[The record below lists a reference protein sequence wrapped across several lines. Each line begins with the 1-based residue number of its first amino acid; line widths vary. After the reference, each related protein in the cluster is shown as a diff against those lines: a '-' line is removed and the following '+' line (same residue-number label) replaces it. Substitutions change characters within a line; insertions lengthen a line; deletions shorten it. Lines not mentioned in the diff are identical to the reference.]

1 MKAIAQTEY
10 GCADVLKLTEIEQP
24 AVLEDG
30 VLVRVQ
36 AASVNAGDW
45 HLMRGTPF
53 LMRLIFGGLWKPKIQ
68 VLGADVAGRV
78 AAVGPNVTQFQ
89 PGDAVFGDISDC
101 GLGAFAE
108 YVSVPESA
116 LALKPETASFEEA
129 ASVPAAAI
137 AALQGLRD
145 SGNLQAGQK
154 VLIRGASGGV
164 GSFAVQIAK
173 AWGAE
178 VTGLCSTPKIDMVRQ
193 LGADHII
200 DYTEVDVTQTGQQ
213 YDLILDAAAYRSLFD
228 YLPILKPQGTYVLVG
243 GSTARL
249 FQVLFLGALIS
260 KVIRRT
266 VTCLVTK
273 PNQSDLLVLKGLWES
288 GKIAPFIDRCY
299 PLAELPEAIRH
310 LEQRQVQG
318 KVVILI

>member
-10 GCADVLKLTEIEQP
+10 GSADVLKLTEIEQP
-24 AVLEDG
+24 AVSEDG
-30 VLVRVQ
+30 VLVQVQ

-53 LMRLIFGGLWKPKIQ
+53 LIRLIFGGLWKPKIQ

-78 AAVGPNVTQFQ
+78 AAVGPRVTQFQ

-101 GLGAFAE
+101 GFGAFAE

-116 LALKPETASFEEA
+116 LALKPATASFEEA

-154 VLIRGASGGV
+154 VLILGASGGV

-260 KVIRRT
+260 RVIRRT

-273 PNQSDLLVLKGLWES
+273 PNQSDLLVLKELWES

-299 PLAELPEAIRH
+299 SLGEVPEAIRH
-310 LEQRQVQG
+310 LERRQVQG
-318 KVVILI
+318 KVAIRI